1 MNTVIKTIQKLHS
14 LGELQA
20 GWNSYAAQPIRH
32 DVIENGIRW
41 VPSVLQAMTPE
52 PQVVPRVGGSLQLEW
67 HRRGVDLEI
76 YIDSPTD
83 IHFSARDSGRLETV
97 EAPLKGNEALL
108 DTWIARIT
116 DPT

>member
-20 GWNSYAAQPIRH
+20 GWNSYAAQPIRP
-32 DVIENGIRW
+32 DVIEHGIRW